1 LELELGLLPD
11 LEDKVQLKQA
21 DKDQVFVAYSRARK
35 QNHEL
40 EEVLR
45 EKAENETGNK

>member
-1 LELELGLLPD
+1 
-11 LEDKVQLKQA
+11 
-21 DKDQVFVAYSRARK
+21 VAYSRARK

-45 EKAENETGNK
+45 EKAENETGNKWSTEGSDLTKELRLNSM